1 MINRFRARYKSFHY
15 CGKGISPPCTGVA
28 QWLRSPE
35 CQGNHIEPYASAL
48 HWNESEKM
56 AQLAKR
62 YYARLRQQLP
72 MHIATGENLYT
83 PHGFEPFLGR
93 QGGDFTMPD
102 LLHCSGIRETQ
113 HIEGFFIAL
122 LVVKDGHIQVPTTP
136 GLGLCPPDG

>member
-15 CGKGISPPCTGVA
+15 RGKRRSPPCTGVA
-28 QWLRSPE
+28 QRLRSPE
-35 CQGNHIEPYASAL
+35 RQGNCIEPYASTL

-56 AQLAKR
+56 AQLAR
-62 YYARLRQQLP
+62 HYDARLRQQLS
-72 MHIATGENLYT
+72 MQIAMGENLYT
-83 PHGFEPFLGR
+83 PLGFETFLGR
-93 QGGDFTMPD
+93 QGGGFIMPD

-136 GLGLCPPDG
+136 GLGLGPPDG